1 MALAVLIIK
10 HDERTGKTK
19 AFAYGN
25 TKAGTQRV
33 YDSFIGSLEPYK
45 YVDGYENPDTVL
57 HLVRAYE
64 VLKEESEA

>member
-1 MALAVLIIK
+1 MLAVLIINQDDK
-10 HDERTGKTK
+10 TGTTK

-25 TKAGTQRV
+25 TKEGTKRV

-45 YVDGYENPDTVL
+45 YVGGYENPDTMI